1 MRRILIFATVI
12 ASVVSCSNETSG
24 RLEVAQDTV
33 RLYGRDYSW
42 VPLRID
48 QPEGDSVADGVRLA
62 PRDTSIVRTNGN
74 SMACLREGTT
84 RVAARL
90 GSLATEFVVIC
101 RFATQVAGETYFE
114 LEPDGQPQSLSLRA
128 SFPLGDVTA
137 LRVVSARSSDAS
149 VATVR
154 DGAVVPVGLGRAG
167 LRVDYGGLWVRA
179 TVYVRRTI
187 FNGALTLKPDETRR
201 WELGAGRYSITVKVN
216 SRQDLKLLN
225 IETDGLNC
233 SRDPRDQNTIH
244 CVARERGEITF
255 TNRPGFDPVGR
266 ASAGVRILQVP

>member
-1 MRRILIFATVI
+1 MRRILVATVI
-12 ASVVSCSNETSG
+12 ASVVACSTETSG

-42 VPLRID
+42 VPFRID
-48 QPEGDSVADGVRLA
+48 QPDGDSVADGVRLT
-62 PRDTSIVRTNGN
+62 PRDTSILRTSSS

-84 RVAARL
+84 HVAAQL
-90 GSLATEFVVIC
+90 GSLATGFVVIC

-114 LEPDGQPQSLSLRA
+114 LEPDDQPQSLNLSA
-128 SFPLGDVTA
+128 SFPLGPVTT

-187 FNGALTLKPDETRR
+187 FNGALTLKSGETRR
-201 WELGAGRYSITVKVN
+201 WELEAGRYSITVKVN

-225 IETDGLNC
+225 METDGLNC
-233 SRDPRDQNTIH
+233 SRDPRDENTIH

-255 TNRPGFDPVGR
+255 ANRPGSNPTGS